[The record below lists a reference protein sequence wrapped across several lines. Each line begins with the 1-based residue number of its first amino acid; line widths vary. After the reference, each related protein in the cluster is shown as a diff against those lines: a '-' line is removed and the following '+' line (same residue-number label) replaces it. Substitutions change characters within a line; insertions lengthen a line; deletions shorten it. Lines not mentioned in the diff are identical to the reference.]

1 MGRDRAGKVRL
12 LVMTRPSGNQ
22 RKEFSS
28 GAGPSSGL
36 VRALTYDPS
45 IELPDCG
52 LHANWGFFFF
62 FTGESRA
69 EVVQGN
75 CRLSCSQLVEGREGR
90 QEVPAFWTFHGGTL
104 HRLIH
109 SSYNIYWVLTVI
121 QSFGN
126 GSLIPK
132 LC

>member
-36 VRALTYDPS
+36 VRALTYNPS

-52 LHANWGFFFF
+52 LHANWGFFFSQGSLGQKLCKETVSSPAQGWWRAERGARRF
-62 FTGESRA
+62 LLSGLSMEGPFIDSFIHPTIFTG
-69 EVVQGN
+69 
-75 CRLSCSQLVEGREGR
+75 CLL
-90 QEVPAFWTFHGGTL
+90 
-104 HRLIH
+104 
-109 SSYNIYWVLTVI
+109 
-121 QSFGN
+121 
-126 GSLIPK
+126 
-132 LC
+132 